1 MSDYASQSNTQAGD
15 LVFPSAADLSA
26 KEGYLAK
33 VVNTSG
39 VAQAN
44 LPSADTDNPFFL
56 ILDGGDASGDNVTLR
71 PLAACGRTI
80 RAVLSGTCSPGDR
93 IVAEAVATAA
103 GKVRTCPSGAA
114 TYKMVGIALEAGVA
128 GQLIHIAPCNV
139 GNLVVT

>member
-1 MSDYASQSNTQAGD
+1 
-15 LVFPSAADLSA
+15 
-26 KEGYLAK
+26 
-33 VVNTSG
+33 
-39 VAQAN
+39 
-44 LPSADTDNPFFL
+44 
-56 ILDGGDASGDNVTLR
+56 
-71 PLAACGRTI
+71 LAACGRTI